1 MILKNEKIISYV
13 FHPVLFAT
21 ISALLYFII
30 QPHVL
35 PKVFV
40 YKILAVIFIS
50 TYIIPI
56 LFLFILKQRNSI
68 DDFHL
73 KTIKER
79 KLPVLFFITITV
91 LLAMRLIEIHV
102 VNLLAYS
109 FYGAAL
115 AMFMVFILFYFKIK
129 TSLHTLAIGG
139 LTGFLIVISYHYK
152 IRLLIL
158 ISALFILFGIV
169 AYARLSLKAHSLK
182 EIYLGY
188 FIGVLSQFLMYYY
201 IPLWF
206 Y

>member
-1 MILKNEKIISYV
+1 M

-21 ISALLYFII
+21 ISALLYFMI
-30 QPHVL
+30 QPHAL

-40 YKILAVIFIS
+40 YKILVVIFIS

-115 AMFMVFILFYFKIK
+115 AMFMVFVLFYFKIK

-139 LTGFLIVISYHYK
+139 LTGFIIVISYHYK
-152 IRLLIL
+152 MRLLIL

-169 AYARLSLKAHSLK
+169 AYARLKLKAHSLK

-188 FIGVLSQFLMYYY
+188 FIGILSQILVYFF

>member
-1 MILKNEKIISYV
+1 V

-21 ISALLYFII
+21 ISALLYFMI
-30 QPHVL
+30 QPHAL

-115 AMFMVFILFYFKIK
+115 AMFMVFVLFYFKIK

-139 LTGFLIVISYHYK
+139 LTGFIIVISYHYK
-152 IRLLIL
+152 MRLLIL

-169 AYARLSLKAHSLK
+169 AYARLKLKAHSIK

-188 FIGVLSQFLMYYY
+188 FIGIISQFLVYFF

>member
-1 MILKNEKIISYV
+1 M

-21 ISALLYFII
+21 ISALLYFMI
-30 QPHVL
+30 QPHAL

-115 AMFMVFILFYFKIK
+115 AMFMVFVLFYFKIK

-139 LTGFLIVISYHYK
+139 LTGFIIVISYHYK
-152 IRLLIL
+152 MRLLIL

-169 AYARLSLKAHSLK
+169 AYARLKLKAHSIK

-188 FIGVLSQFLMYYY
+188 FIGIISQFLVYFF